1 MELNSIDKNIDIY
14 GVPFDKV
21 SQMYNERVEI
31 YIQEIDMLKQKRKSY
46 KEQVESLTGQKYKID
61 EKVQEQE
68 NILENNR
75 NKINFL
81 ETEPEYVEY
90 NKIVSR
96 IKFFTRK
103 SKKTNRWKLRIIGEI
118 LIEDERKN

>member
-1 MELNSIDKNIDIY
+1 
-14 GVPFDKV
+14 
-21 SQMYNERVEI
+21 
-31 YIQEIDMLKQKRKSY
+31 MLKQKEKSY

-90 NKIVSR
+90 NKL
-96 IKFFTRK
+96 FQELNFLPENQ
-103 SKKTNRWKLRIIGEI
+103 KKTNR
-118 LIEDERKN
+118 